1 MIVTGHSG
9 SGKSAIIQHIA
20 LTYRSNEWIV
30 KPIDNVDEFFKE
42 FSTGKMMIKKTLF
55 VFHDPIGKAYIDEI
69 AYNRWQTRE
78 ETLKACLKKVK
89 LIVSCRKYI
98 LNESRIKGI
107 LKDKSNIVD
116 ISQDLKLN
124 NDEKL
129 KIWDIYS
136 NHKQL
141 SSEELEKLL
150 NIEEYF
156 PLLCKLYFSTDSNQ
170 TDGLRFFEKPIAVF
184 EGEIR
189 NFRASSKNKY
199 CSLVLLVLFNN
210 VLNVKDILETVDS
223 REKFELA
230 LRLCE

>member
-20 LTYRSNEWIV
+20 LKYRSNEWIV

-107 LKDKSNIVD
+107 LKENQ
-116 ISQDLKLN
+116 IS
-124 NDEKL
+124 
-129 KIWDIYS
+129 
-136 NHKQL
+136 
-141 SSEELEKLL
+141 
-150 NIEEYF
+150 
-156 PLLCKLYFSTDSNQ
+156 
-170 TDGLRFFEKPIAVF
+170 
-184 EGEIR
+184 
-189 NFRASSKNKY
+189 
-199 CSLVLLVLFNN
+199 
-210 VLNVKDILETVDS
+210 
-223 REKFELA
+223 
-230 LRLCE
+230 